1 MIKRVYNF
9 TIASLKMTFRNVFA
23 LFMSFLFPVAIIFA
37 FGFFNN
43 STAPKLNI
51 AVVEKNSTSVSNL
64 KNTSISLVEN
74 NIIKELKKSGSVKVS
89 KVASLSKGE
98 SQIKNN
104 NIDLLMSV
112 SQTSNSH
119 TILPKCTVDK
129 ACPQVIGVRSI
140 PHYKISFYA
149 NKFSANIA
157 YAELFISGFK
167 YNVLKSAIAGSS
179 ISIPFSYSQ
188 TLLTS
193 GKEENSYIDFLI
205 PGVLALSLMQGIIF
219 AVINIIVN
227 YKELGVLRR
236 LSVTPLTKSDFIA
249 ALTLTRLIF
258 GLIQI
263 AILIVIAAV
272 FLKVLPVGGTI
283 GFIDLSVVIILG
295 SLMFVTLGLIIS
307 SISNKTATVFPIA
320 NLITLP
326 MLFLSGVFFSV
337 SDLPSWLQSIVNLF
351 PLTFLANALR
361 GIYDHGYSLLTIHND
376 IIGMAVWVIIFFIL
390 NVIFFRWE

>member
-9 TIASLKMTFRNVFA
+9 TIASLKMTFRNRFA
-23 LFMSFLFPVAIIFA
+23 LFMSFMFPVAIILA

-43 STAPKLNI
+43 SNAPKLNI
-51 AVVEKNSTSVSNL
+51 AVITGNSKSISNVKNTSVSV
-64 KNTSISLVEN
+64 VEN
-74 NIIKELKKSGSVKVS
+74 NIIKELKKSGNVKVS
-89 KVASLSKGE
+89 KVSSLSDGE

-104 NIDLLMSV
+104 NIDLLMYVTQV
-112 SQTSNSH
+112 SSIQP
-119 TILPKCTVDK
+119 ILPKCRVGY
-129 ACPQVIGVRSI
+129 ACPQFIGVSKI

-149 NKFSANIA
+149 NKFSSNIA
-157 YAELFISGFK
+157 YAELFISSFK
-167 YNVLKSAIAGSS
+167 YNVLKSTLTSTNV
-179 ISIPFSYSQ
+179 SIPFSYSQ

-249 ALTLTRLIF
+249 SLTLTRLIF

-272 FLKVLPVGGTI
+272 FLNVLPVGGTI
-283 GFIDLSVVIILG
+283 GFVNLSVVIILG

-307 SISNKTATVFPIA
+307 TISNKTATVFPIA

-337 SDLPSWLQSIVNLF
+337 SDLPSWLQNIVNLF

-376 IIGMAVWVIIFFIL
+376 IIGMAVWVVIFFIL
-390 NVIFFRWE
+390 NVIFFKWE

>member
-9 TIASLKMTFRNVFA
+9 TIANLKMTFRNRFA
-23 LFMSFLFPVAIIFA
+23 LFMSFLFPVAIILA

-51 AVVEKNSTSVSNL
+51 AVVTANTKSTSKNTSVSV
-64 KNTSISLVEN
+64 VEN
-74 NIIKELKKSGSVKVS
+74 NIIKELKKSGSVNIS
-89 KVASLSKGE
+89 KISSLSKGE
-98 SQIKNN
+98 TQIKNN
-104 NIDLLMSV
+104 NIDLLMYIT
-112 SQTSNSH
+112 QTSSLK
-119 TILPKCTVDK
+119 TILPNCSVGK
-129 ACPQVIGVRSI
+129 ACPQVIGVKLI

-149 NKFSANIA
+149 NKFSSNVA

-167 YNVLKSAIAGSS
+167 YNVLKSTLASTN
-179 ISIPFSYSQ
+179 ISVPFSYSQ

-272 FLKVLPVGGTI
+272 FLKVLPVGGTM
-283 GFIDLSVVIILG
+283 GFVDLSVVIILG

-307 SISNKTATVFPIA
+307 TISNKTATVFPIA

-376 IIGMAVWVIIFFIL
+376 IIGMAVWVVIFFIL
-390 NVIFFRWE
+390 NVMFFRWE